1 MVLLQG
7 YIIKITPQKNE
18 NILLYVLTPSKI
30 KKLYRFYGA
39 RHSIIQLGK
48 KIDFEVEQNGLFIPK
63 IRNITAL
70 NFAWERDINR
80 LQIWQRY
87 LQILCKHFQG
97 IENIDSFY
105 FEMLDSGASKLILQN
120 PYRTALEMYASL
132 LHFEGRIPRF
142 DDCFLCSQKI
152 QEQASIARSFLIAHP
167 KCLATRVSFCIQD
180 IKDYLISQK
189 TLKLSDDTILKLWQ
203 ILLQGI

>member
-1 MVLLQG
+1 MQG

-18 NILLYVLTPSKI
+18 DILLYILTHSKI

-39 RHSIIQLGK
+39 RHSTIQLGK

-70 NFAWERDINR
+70 NFIWERDLER
-80 LQIWQRY
+80 LQAWQRY
-87 LQILCKHFQG
+87 LQILYKHFQG

-105 FEMLDSGASKLILQN
+105 LDMLDNGAIKLALQN
-120 PYRTALEMYASL
+120 PYRVILEMYASL
-132 LHFEGRIPRF
+132 LHFEGRTPSF
-142 DDCFLCSQKI
+142 THCFLCSQELQGQI
-152 QEQASIARSFLIAHP
+152 SLARSFLIAHQ
-167 KCLATRVSFCIQD
+167 KCLGSNISFFIDD
-180 IKDYLISQK
+180 IKEYLINQSTVK
-189 TLKLSDDTILKLWQ
+189 LNDKLTLNLWQ